1 LHPGVIATKMQ
12 KTIVILTLKQH
23 QNGVWITRLVE
34 CLEKSKDVTCVVR
47 SLETWMEDGLV
58 VSSPCMTTN
67 IAAIINRVSDAARP
81 PQYKATLAILGMA
94 QSLGI
99 PVINGPQSYA
109 LCGNKWC
116 HHMLFTQAGLKSPL
130 TITFWNDGSSK
141 CSIEYMNKRI
151 KDMKLE
157 KGCTLLVKPNAGGF
171 GAGIKRITLPPQDHD
186 ITVFEDSVTLLQKY
200 EQPRDNKLYR
210 VWFLRGKVQCAVER
224 DVQDDNHF
232 TNACSGSCTI
242 QAPPKAWDIPLQVKQ
257 ELEEQLLPLLPD
269 AHCGSV
275 EFLRSLDSSRMYFD
289 LNLLSTLPIKV
300 TNDGVWQ
307 KEYNPWMELAEAIL
321 QIIDGRNI

>member
-1 LHPGVIATKMQ
+1 
-12 KTIVILTLKQH
+12 
-23 QNGVWITRLVE
+23 
-34 CLEKSKDVTCVVR
+34 
-47 SLETWMEDGLV
+47 
-58 VSSPCMTTN
+58 
-67 IAAIINRVSDAARP
+67 
-81 PQYKATLAILGMA
+81 
-94 QSLGI
+94 
-99 PVINGPQSYA
+99 
-109 LCGNKWC
+109 
-116 HHMLFTQAGLKSPL
+116 
-130 TITFWNDGSSK
+130 
-141 CSIEYMNKRI
+141 
-151 KDMKLE
+151 
-157 KGCTLLVKPNAGGF
+157 
-171 GAGIKRITLPPQDHD
+171 
-186 ITVFEDSVTLLQKY
+186 
-200 EQPRDNKLYR
+200 

-321 QIIDGRNI
+321 QIIDGRNIQAC